1 MAELG
6 LELKSG
12 FKALLLNQQCII
24 NTYELHHYPSLC
36 HHNHGRELMGRPGR
50 ERTSASLVCWRG
62 TEQCGVRI
70 TIIQKVVESGRC
82 FPKRICSS
90 SSLVRKLGEG

>member
-6 LELKSG
+6 LEFKSG
-12 FKALLLNQQCII
+12 FKALLLNQKCII
-24 NTYELHHYPSLC
+24 KAYELHHYPYPC
-36 HHNHGRELMGRPGR
+36 HHNHGRELVGRLGR
-50 ERTSASLVCWRG
+50 ERTHASLVCWRG

-70 TIIQKVVESGRC
+70 IIIQKVMESGRC

-90 SSLVRKLGEG
+90 SSLVREFGEG